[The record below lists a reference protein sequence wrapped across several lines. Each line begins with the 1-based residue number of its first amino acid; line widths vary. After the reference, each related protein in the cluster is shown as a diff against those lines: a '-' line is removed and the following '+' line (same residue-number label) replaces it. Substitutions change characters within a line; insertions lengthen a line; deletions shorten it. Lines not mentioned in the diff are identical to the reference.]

1 MVADLSLTCPPA
13 TGDHRAMDDEPWLR
27 RDYTHLWRP
36 PEPPEPEVREST
48 LALRA
53 VVVLVILLA
62 GGITGG

>member
-1 MVADLSLTCPPA
+1 MSNLSLAYPPA

-48 LALRA
+48 LALLA

-62 GGITGG
+62 GGITGE